1 MASFTFG
8 SGNARKLLGLPLY
21 AVSTLVSLVVPRS
34 DRLWV
39 FGSGIGLGEGAL
51 PLYRLANERLGDS
64 TRMVWLARSA
74 TELEEARALGFD
86 TVRKDGFRG
95 FWTTLRA
102 RVIVVTHGF
111 GDANRYGVR
120 GGFVVQL
127 WHGLPFKHLHLDSP
141 STYSVSFL
149 PDLGVVRRLVGVG
162 YRRAGRG
169 LSLFPVSSA
178 RVRPSIVSGFGVGS
192 ENVVVTGDV
201 RDDVLLAGDESTRR
215 AEARSRLDHVLPD
228 LPPAAHTVLF
238 APTWRDGGTDPS
250 VPTSEEWDAI
260 VAWLDRHDA
269 VLLVRTHPL
278 GRGSYADGPARS
290 DRIRL
295 LGPDL
300 MRDVNP
306 ILWAIDTV
314 VTDYSS
320 IVFDFALVGRPVVFF
335 APDLAAYTSSRGF
348 YLSFDEFTGGRAVTT
363 WADTLDR
370 LDAALAEGPDG
381 PAHLHARHLHEEFFD
396 VVDGRAG
403 DRVIDEILARAGL
416 SGGADTT
423 RPPHSGAVDRPIVT
437 ELAFEPGTASLT
449 INVPDGAALVGR
461 RARVEVERGS
471 VDLLTS
477 PWGFGPLALPSDT
490 YRLVLADG
498 STRVHVA
505 AEPFEIRH
513 DLFHATVREHAGG
526 LVVDIG
532 PPLDDDERGVA
543 AQKTL
548 ERAYRRTDPE
558 VEDAVF
564 LESYRGRSAAC
575 NPRGIERALIESRPS
590 TRRYWSVVDGS
601 VPVPEGSVRLI
612 EGSREWWRV
621 RGSARVLIVN
631 DWLRKRFKKR
641 GHQHVLQTWHGSTLK
656 RLARDRPDVSLRT
669 RLAATRE
676 GRRWDALL
684 AQNEFSAGHLAS
696 AYAFRGPVWVEGY
709 PRNDE
714 LTELRA
720 RCRRPRAARHRR
732 RETCRALR
740 PDLARGPHRDDRP
753 PRRRDVRRS
762 PRTRPRAARPRP
774 QQHLGARPQ
783 PCRARPDRRHGIP
796 RRLRPDARRR
806 RADHRLLLGDV
817 RLGLDRTPDRLLRAG
832 PAALPRRA
840 AWFLRRPVERGTR
853 SGRRDRRRPPPR
865 RRPGREAPRRARRRD
880 PSVAGTLHRARR
892 RPGRPPRRAAH
903 DRRRLVRLTQVSWRD
918 VSTESPPPRMVPT
931 MNPAPQQ
938 TCIVAR
944 TTT

>member
-228 LPPAAHTVLF
+228 LPPAAHTVMF

-631 DWLRKRFKKR
+631 DWLRKRFRKR

-656 RLARDRPDVSLRT
+656 RLARDRPDVGLRT

-714 LTELRA
+714 LTEPALGAGVRA
-720 RCRRPRAARHRR
+720 R
-732 RETCRALR
+732 
-740 PDLARGPHRDDRP
+740 
-753 PRRRDVRRS
+753 
-762 PRTRPRAARPRP
+762 
-774 QQHLGARPQ
+774 LGI
-783 PCRARPDRRHGIP
+783 D
-796 RRLRPDARRR
+796 DARRVVLYAPTWR
-806 RADHRLLLGDV
+806 E
-817 RLGLDRTPDRLLRAG
+817 DRTAMIDYLDVATFAEALGPDHVLLVRGHSSTWEHGRNHAAPGLIDVTGYPDVSDLMLVADVLVTDYSSVMFDWVSTGRPIVFFVPDLPRYRGELRGFYADLLSEAPGPVVETADDLLHAVVQAEKHRDEHADGIRAWQERFTAHDDGRAG
-832 PAALPRRA
+832 HRVVQRMIDAG
-840 AWFLRRPVERGTR
+840 WF
-853 SGRRDRRRPPPR
+853 D
-865 RRPGREAPRRARRRD
+865 
-880 PSVAGTLHRARR
+880 
-892 RPGRPPRRAAH
+892 
-903 DRRRLVRLTQVSWRD
+903 
-918 VSTESPPPRMVPT
+918 
-931 MNPAPQQ
+931 
-938 TCIVAR
+938 
-944 TTT
+944 